1 MITESL
7 TLNDILHY
15 MKTTLSILFLM
26 FFFIHTHA
34 QSKSG
39 AQQFWSELQK
49 HCGKAY
55 EGKLTENPES
65 SGTFKDQKLVMHVRA
80 CSDSVI
86 RIPFVVGDNRS
97 RTWVLTLK
105 NDLILLKH
113 DHRHEDGS
121 EDAVTQYGGLATNS
135 GSATLQIFPAD
146 EQTANLLP
154 NAASNVWWISLTDK
168 VFTYNLRRL
177 NSDRIIT
184 ITFDLSKATE
194 TPAVPWGSQ

>member
-1 MITESL
+1 
-7 TLNDILHY
+7 
-15 MKTTLSILFLM
+15 MKTTTLLSFLI
-26 FFFIHTHA
+26 FFSMNMHA

-39 AQQFWSELQK
+39 AQQFWIELQK

-65 SGTFKDQKLVMHVRA
+65 SDTFKDQKLIMHVLA

-105 NDLILLKH
+105 NDLIQLKH

-135 GSATLQIFPAD
+135 GSSTLQIFPAD
-146 EQTANLLP
+146 IQTATLLP
-154 NAASNVWWISLTDK
+154 NAVANVWWISLTDK
-168 VFTYNLRRL
+168 LFTYNLRRL

-184 ITFDLSKATE
+184 VTFDLDKTVE
-194 TPAVPWGSQ
+194 TPAAPWGSQ